1 MANDIEFM
9 YASVKAL
16 VCIVKSNKETA
27 REMDRLN
34 SYQVIYDKNYEN
46 LCLKI

>member
-16 VCIVKSNKETA
+16 VCIVKSNLDIAKEM
-27 REMDRLN
+27 EPFN
-34 SYQVIYDKNYEN
+34 GYQLLAMLY
-46 LCLKI
+46 